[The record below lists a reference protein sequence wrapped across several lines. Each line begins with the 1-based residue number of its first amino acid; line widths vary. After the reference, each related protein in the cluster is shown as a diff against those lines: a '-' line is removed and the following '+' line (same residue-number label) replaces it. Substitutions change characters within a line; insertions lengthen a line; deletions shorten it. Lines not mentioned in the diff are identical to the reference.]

1 MFPSNIAE
9 LSHVEELDGIN
20 YYVTVDQK
28 VGALFSILHQDIESS
43 SGPTFEA
50 YLGRIKPGVLVRF
63 ISSTEFSR
71 SHRLNVFRLNAMSK
85 IGWTESNLLIA
96 IETKP
101 QISSILR
108 SFLTIKNK
116 SDHSDFESEISHL
129 NAAAD
134 LEGLLSLGAVSLNA
148 SEIEAHFQK
157 QALELAQSST
167 GAHSGCEHIGVI
179 RLWKQA
185 AHPIDR
191 HTVAYL
197 RQQIQPPFEIVVN
210 VTKVS
215 DMRAQYLLRRKR
227 AQLLS
232 SNDSLNSQSLDTAT
246 EATEETLLAG
256 KSLVNVEWL
265 LILRRLDEATLK
277 ADLAQSLRTLSQ
289 IGDVMVEVEGVGPSL
304 AAASLGGNSHH
315 SFLELHD
322 KATAYLPTQIEGEP
336 NRLRDIAL
344 GALPLHRID
353 GSVYFFD
360 LWAKGYDG
368 ANCIINGR
376 RGKGKSVLANLIS
389 SSLLHDERVRLIK
402 VDVGGSYTKECE
414 LFGGNHIQFNLSE
427 PSGLNPFQ
435 YLTQT
440 DYREDAAMII
450 TEFLSTLILESKETS
465 LTKEM
470 QGDLERAVLQFC
482 EQAGTTGTQSL
493 DGFLSFSADIPRL
506 QLLKRFAKGGVFANV
521 LSSTDNDREPRR
533 VKSRYTY
540 YNFERLQ
547 NAANE
552 DFSQAVMAAVIA
564 EVNLEVLVAGDAK
577 RGNANRVVFFADE
590 TPFFIQKNGR
600 FFKLTTANFRKFGH
614 GTILIAQTTKD
625 FELTKSDGS
634 TDYGILINSP
644 IRFFYQ
650 VDDTPEVFRDRFG
663 LTDLQ
668 IQSIQN
674 LGKTEAYREVFLQ
687 DELGGRVLRV
697 QVTPEEY
704 WQVTSSRN
712 DNERIQALLRA
723 VPNLKLKEAI
733 QCLSITG

>member
-1 MFPSNIAE
+1 MFPRDIAE
-9 LSHVEELDGIN
+9 LSHTEEVDGIN
-20 YYVTVDQK
+20 YYMTVGQK
-28 VGALFSILHQDIESS
+28 VGALFSIPHQDIELSDS
-43 SGPTFEA
+43 PAFEA
-50 YLGRIKPGVLVRF
+50 YLSRLKPGVLVRF
-63 ISSTEFSR
+63 ISSTEFKSD
-71 SHRLNVFRLNAMSK
+71 HQWNLFRASALRE

-96 IETKP
+96 IETEPKL
-101 QISSILR
+101 SSVLR
-108 SFLTIKNK
+108 SFRSIKNK
-116 SDHSDFESEISHL
+116 SYGDFSAEISHL
-129 NAAAD
+129 NTAAD
-134 LEGLLSLGAVSLNA
+134 LEGLLSLGAICLSSA
-148 SEIEAHFQK
+148 EIESHFQK
-157 QALELAQSST
+157 QTLELAQSPIGAQT
-167 GAHSGCEHIGVI
+167 GLEHIGVI

-185 AHPIDR
+185 PHPIDR
-191 HTVAYL
+191 HAIAYL
-197 RQQIQPPFEIVVN
+197 RQQIQPPFEIVAN
-210 VTKVS
+210 LTKVS
-215 DMRAQYLLRRKR
+215 DVRAQYLLRRKR

-232 SNDSLNSQSLDTAT
+232 SSDSLNTQSLDTAT

-265 LILRRLDEATLK
+265 LILRRLDEAALK
-277 ADLAQSLRTLSQ
+277 ADLAQSQRTLSQ
-289 IGDVMVEVEGVGPSL
+289 LGDVMIEVEGVGPSL
-304 AAASLGGNSHH
+304 AAASLGGHSHH

-322 KATAYLPTQIEGEP
+322 KATVYLPTQIEGESHLAGDP
-336 NRLRDIAL
+336 APS
-344 GALPLHRID
+344 ALPLHRID

-389 SSLLHDERVRLIK
+389 SSLLQDERVRLIK

-440 DYREDAAMII
+440 EYPQDAAMII

-470 QGDLERAVLQFC
+470 QGDLERVVLQFC
-482 EQAGTTGTQSL
+482 EQGDGTTTQSI
-493 DGFLSFSADIPRL
+493 DGFLSSSVEIPRV

-521 LSSTDNDREPRR
+521 LSNGADRESKT
-533 VKSRYTY
+533 KSRYTY

-614 GTILIAQTTKD
+614 GTVLIAQTTKD
-625 FELTKSDGS
+625 FELTKSDGT

-712 DNERIQALLRA
+712 DNEKIQALLRA
-723 VPNLKLKEAI
+723 VPGLKLKEAI